1 MMRSILYVILLYVLL
16 PVNASIDLIAM
27 LIFFVTFRED
37 ESAALLFAFF
47 AGLLIDL
54 YYPVLFGINML
65 TYVILVQAVLYLK
78 KYFTESPFII
88 WIVFTIFYLIRIIV
102 IYVFVSP
109 ALHIPLYVLTIAF
122 SLPVFMVL
130 NRTVYGIWMKT

>member
-1 MMRSILYVILLYVLL
+1 MIRYVLYVVLLYILL

-27 LIFFVTFRED
+27 LIFFIAFRED

-54 YYPVLFGINML
+54 YYPILFGINML

-78 KYFTESPFII
+78 KYFTENPFII
-88 WIVFTIFYLIRIIV
+88 WVVFTIFYITRTIV

-109 ALHIPLYVLTIAF
+109 SLHIPLYVLTIAF

-130 NRTVYGIWMKT
+130 NRTVHGIWMKT

>member
-1 MMRSILYVILLYVLL
+1 MIRYVLYVVLLYILL

-27 LIFFVTFRED
+27 LIFFIAFQDD

-54 YYPVLFGINML
+54 YYPILFGINML
-65 TYVILVQAVLYLK
+65 TYVVLVQAVLYLK

-88 WIVFTIFYLIRIIV
+88 WVVFAIFYIIRTIV

-109 ALHIPLYVLTIAF
+109 SLHIPLYVLTIAF

-130 NRTVYGIWMKT
+130 NRTVYGVWMKT

>member
-1 MMRSILYVILLYVLL
+1 MIRYVLYVVLLYILL

-27 LIFFVTFRED
+27 LIFFIAFRED

-54 YYPVLFGINML
+54 YYPILFGINML

-88 WIVFTIFYLIRIIV
+88 WAVFTIFYVTRIIV

-109 ALHIPLYVLTIAF
+109 YLHIPLYVLTIAF

-130 NRTVYGIWMKT
+130 NRTVYGIWIKT